1 MYAGIEGEP
10 AGAATL
16 LRDGKPLTIDEIKAA
31 PEMQGINPIY
41 ITQRPGHAGRG
52 GNAFRRGDVQPNIAR
67 QQRTGDSAARGT
79 ADMSYET
86 VIESLMAGN
95 TQALAG
101 KFASDFNRSR
111 AVRPTAGGLSGTPG
125 RMRSASQAQQA
136 ALDPT
141 RHGFEGYQPGE
152 LVVRGLAPERGTPL
166 RNKKIRDDHDSGFDR
181 AAPDVPGESIFEP
194 LKSGGV
200 ERQGPTL
207 TALQALTP
215 DGIVKQGG
223 KGDYAL
229 MPEVAAQRVGQ
240 HFRPAGPLRRGI
252 QQASGVVKRAILP
265 TSPKW
270 LSANLADTTLRGA
283 TIGTLPAP
291 QAGGAIARR
300 LGLGDVGARMF
311 GGRHEAMMRVR
322 KNVKARELLPEGNPQ
337 RVPIGTLDR
346 VDRAI
351 GGGMMGSTR
360 TNIPRRSL
368 ARDQMGGRAV
378 GGGAMD
384 STVSR
389 LSALA
394 ETAPVQQARHW
405 YAKYAG
411 KVFEANQKFIEDPP
425 RYSAA
430 AKHLRDEARV
440 FTGENWRPS
449 ALLTNKA
456 IKEMADGVITPQRQL
471 QVARSVEQTLGK
483 WHGLSPAGRE
493 MLIDYA
499 PFGAWAA
506 NSFKFVFAN
515 LPKNHPIKT
524 GLVTAAAEMT
534 EDERKKLGL
543 SQFADEDRRL
553 PASLRAS
560 IPNEDGTLTSLGRM
574 TSLGQWADPTE
585 APGFILPFIQDE
597 FGGQD
602 FLGRDLVDDKGAPLS
617 AGQSI
622 LSGLIGT
629 AETATPFWP
638 AIKRTF
644 GVGAPGDPRQ
654 TPEAKGLSVWDPRP
668 NTIEAGSVDYLRG
681 DKQDIRV
688 PTSGAS
694 SAAKGRDGGF
704 FGGGGGGFF
713 DDDDDEGFFGA
724 SGGGIFD

>member
-1 MYAGIEGEP
+1 
-10 AGAATL
+10 
-16 LRDGKPLTIDEIKAA
+16 
-31 PEMQGINPIY
+31 
-41 ITQRPGHAGRG
+41 
-52 GNAFRRGDVQPNIAR
+52 
-67 QQRTGDSAARGT
+67 
-79 ADMSYET
+79 
-86 VIESLMAGN
+86 
-95 TQALAG
+95 
-101 KFASDFNRSR
+101 
-111 AVRPTAGGLSGTPG
+111 
-125 RMRSASQAQQA
+125 
-136 ALDPT
+136 
-141 RHGFEGYQPGE
+141 
-152 LVVRGLAPERGTPL
+152 
-166 RNKKIRDDHDSGFDR
+166 
-181 AAPDVPGESIFEP
+181 
-194 LKSGGV
+194 
-200 ERQGPTL
+200 
-207 TALQALTP
+207 
-215 DGIVKQGG
+215 
-223 KGDYAL
+223 
-229 MPEVAAQRVGQ
+229 
-240 HFRPAGPLRRGI
+240 
-252 QQASGVVKRAILP
+252 
-265 TSPKW
+265 
-270 LSANLADTTLRGA
+270 
-283 TIGTLPAP
+283 
-291 QAGGAIARR
+291 
-300 LGLGDVGARMF
+300 
-311 GGRHEAMMRVR
+311 
-322 KNVKARELLPEGNPQ
+322 
-337 RVPIGTLDR
+337 
-346 VDRAI
+346 
-351 GGGMMGSTR
+351 
-360 TNIPRRSL
+360 
-368 ARDQMGGRAV
+368 
-378 GGGAMD
+378 
-384 STVSR
+384 
-389 LSALA
+389 
-394 ETAPVQQARHW
+394 
-405 YAKYAG
+405 
-411 KVFEANQKFIEDPP
+411 
-425 RYSAA
+425 
-430 AKHLRDEARV
+430 
-440 FTGENWRPS
+440 
-449 ALLTNKA
+449 
-456 IKEMADGVITPQRQL
+456 MADGVITPQRQL

-602 FLGRDLVDDKGAPLS
+602 FLGRDLVDDEGAPLS